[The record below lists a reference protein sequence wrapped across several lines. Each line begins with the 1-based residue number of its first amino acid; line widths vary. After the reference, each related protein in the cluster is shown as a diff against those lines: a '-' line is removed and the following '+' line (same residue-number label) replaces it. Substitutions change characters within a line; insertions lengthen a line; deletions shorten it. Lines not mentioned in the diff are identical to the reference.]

1 MQSKEYQSTLRRCPF
16 CGGTKLT
23 VKSCSEITEENDFEK
38 CKQLPYYAVCCD
50 FRHGGCGASSG
61 YRPNRGEAIEA
72 WNRRAGEQKGRRDGM
87 KYICVRTYGNGSY
100 MNKVY
105 NLWFEWLSQAERVC
119 DELNGID
126 AEGGEEWIPMP
137 LNQYIG
143 KVWESHRLP

>member
-1 MQSKEYQSTLRRCPF
+1 MRQAGLDEAAEEIERRC
-16 CGGTKLT
+16 
-23 VKSCSEITEENDFEK
+23 
-38 CKQLPYYAVCCD
+38 
-50 FRHGGCGASSG
+50 
-61 YRPNRGEAIEA
+61 
-72 WNRRAGEQKGRRDGM
+72 GM
-87 KYICVRTYGNGSY
+87 KYICVRTYGNGRH

-119 DELNGID
+119 DELNSID